1 MYDSV
6 QNGLHSLCKLNSSTK
21 SLPRPSTYATQFIG
35 HAATIFPHAL
45 HDLYHALS
53 NYFVVKPVFDFTSVP
68 DFFNLFFNSDVKF
81 AKHRNFLL
89 NILADGTKT
98 IDDFMCLFKS
108 PILKLLMSAYDSPL
122 TDTETNINIMNVF
135 KAIARLPL
143 ATDVLIVK
151 CGFLTWFQTI
161 IERTETWFFDTIV
174 AIIETLANL
183 YASVSG
189 SKASYKQPEQIEIQV
204 LAVTLTLLGK
214 LTVKVP
220 KAAVRKFLEVFHG
233 ISGDYM
239 SQVPKSSMRTL
250 VEFAKIIL
258 RDEFQINLTKIEEYK
273 GDSSESWLDY
283 VQKIDK
289 SEDDQVMREQEMFLY
304 VREICI
310 KWYKINEK

>member
-6 QNGLHSLCKLNSSTK
+6 QNGLHSLCKLNSSSKT
-21 SLPRPSTYATQFIG
+21 LPRPSTYATQFIG
-35 HAATIFPHAL
+35 HSATVFPHAL

-53 NYFVVKPVFDFTSVP
+53 NYFVVKPIFDFTSVP

-89 NILADGTKT
+89 TILADGTKT
-98 IDDFMCLFKS
+98 VDDFMSLFKS
-108 PILKLLMSAYDSPL
+108 PILKLLMTAYGSPL

-135 KAIARLPL
+135 KSITKLPL

-151 CGFLTWFQTI
+151 CGFLTWFQTV

-174 AIIETLANL
+174 VIIETLSNL
-183 YASVSG
+183 YASVRS
-189 SKASYKQPEQIEIQV
+189 SKSSYKRPEEIEIQV

-220 KAAVRKFLEVFHG
+220 KTAVRKFLEVLYG
-233 ISGDYM
+233 ITDDYM
-239 SQVPKSSMRTL
+239 SLMPESSVKCL
-250 VEFAKIIL
+250 IEFAKIVL
-258 RDEFQINLTKIEEYK
+258 SEDFQRKLEKIEEHK
-273 GDSSESWLDY
+273 GELSESWMDF

-289 SEDDQVMREQEMFLY
+289 RDDDQQEMFLY
-304 VREICI
+304 TREICI
-310 KWYKINEK
+310 KWYKVDHK

>member
-21 SLPRPSTYATQFIG
+21 TLSRPTTYATQFIG
-35 HAATIFPHAL
+35 HSATIFQHAL

-68 DFFNLFFNSDVKF
+68 DFYNLFFNSDVKF

-89 NILADGTKT
+89 TILADGTKT
-98 IDDFMCLFKS
+98 VDDFMSLFKS
-108 PILKLLMSAYDSPL
+108 PILKLLMSAYGSPL
-122 TDTETNINIMNVF
+122 TDTETNINIMKVF
-135 KAIARLPL
+135 TSITKLPL

-151 CGFLTWFQTI
+151 CGFLTWFQSV

-174 AIIETLANL
+174 AIIDTLANL
-183 YASVSG
+183 YASVSR
-189 SKASYKQPEQIEIQV
+189 SKASYKQPEQIEVQV

-220 KAAVRKFLEVFHG
+220 RPAVRKFLEVLHG
-233 ISGDYM
+233 VSEDYM
-239 SQVPKSSMRTL
+239 SLVPESSLKSL
-250 VEFAKIIL
+250 NDFAKMIL
-258 RDEFQINLTKIEEYK
+258 REEFQVKLDKIEKYK
-273 GDSSESWLDY
+273 GDSCESWLDH
-283 VQKIDK
+283 VQKSSK
-289 SEDDQVMREQEMFLY
+289 TDDNQEQEMFLY

-310 KWYKINEK
+310 KWYKTNGN